1 MAKKILKVEGTFFLP
16 IKDGETISEAYAR
29 FNRLVL
35 QSNDVETATF
45 NVSVIDE
52 NGDPVKTL
60 EGESII

>member
-1 MAKKILKVEGTFFLP
+1 MAKNILVVEGKFFLP

-29 FNRLVL
+29 FDRLVL

>member
-1 MAKKILKVEGTFFLP
+1 MAKNILKVEGTFFLP
-16 IKDGETISEAYAR
+16 IKEGETVSEAYAR
-29 FNRLVL
+29 FDRLVL

-60 EGESII
+60 GGESII